1 MKGFSYMLSQAKGEV
16 EHIRNGLPSVVLHQF
31 GDHSQCGSWCAIL
44 KEPSRKHRNLPWGAD
59 LTNIELKRSL
69 LSVFKKLDPEKLS
82 KLDSSNSNESFNNT
96 LRSKAPKDKHYSDGG
111 SLAHRLSAAVC
122 QKNEGYAYVSKVS
135 LLKS

>member
-1 MKGFSYMLSQAKGEV
+1 MVYPL
-16 EHIRNGLPSVVLHQF
+16 
-31 GDHSQCGSWCAIL
+31 
-44 KEPSRKHRNLPWGAD
+44 
-59 LTNIELKRSL
+59 
-69 LSVFKKLDPEKLS
+69 FKKLDPEKLS

-96 LRSKAPKDKHYSDGG
+96 LRSKAPNDKHYSDGG